1 MATIQPM
8 ALNDDHEPSPVE
20 DRVLRAFKN
29 EREDAG
35 ESRLSPAMLRD
46 RLDGEEKQNV
56 NYALNQL
63 TTAGWVAKLSQGVYE
78 YVDDPREE
86 ADDNA

>member
-1 MATIQPM
+1 
-8 ALNDDHEPSPVE
+8 
-20 DRVLRAFKN
+20 
-29 EREDAG
+29 
-35 ESRLSPAMLRD
+35 MLRD

-78 YVDDPREE
+78 YVDDPRQE
-86 ADDNA
+86 ADDDV